1 MSLVWDWWKL
11 FMSLNLKN
19 VVCTISKGIAL
30 SHENYRVR
38 HLPAVLL
45 IYMWKG
51 REVCKTEMYSMESGF
66 SSHQWHSEHSLWAQI
81 SFQIQRSP
89 SKQNRALSSVGI
101 HTEDLVSWENKWH
114 CPLLCADTTGSG
126 DYSWFPSRRKEL
138 FPSACLP
145 EIAVESYLA
154 SHARCFSAW
163 LFLTGIC

>member
-51 REVCKTEMYSMESGF
+51 REGRCAKQRCS
-66 SSHQWHSEHSLWAQI
+66 QWSPVLAHTSDILSTLYEHK
-81 SFQIQRSP
+81 SP
-89 SKQNRALSSVGI
+89 SKFSVLHPNRI
-101 HTEDLVSWENKWH
+101 EH
-114 CPLLCADTTGSG
+114 CPVWASTLKTWYLEKTNGIVHYSVQTQLVLETTADFHLGG
-126 DYSWFPSRRKEL
+126 RNCFRQP
-138 FPSACLP
+138 ACLRLQLSR
-145 EIAVESYLA
+145 I
-154 SHARCFSAW
+154 
-163 LFLTGIC
+163 